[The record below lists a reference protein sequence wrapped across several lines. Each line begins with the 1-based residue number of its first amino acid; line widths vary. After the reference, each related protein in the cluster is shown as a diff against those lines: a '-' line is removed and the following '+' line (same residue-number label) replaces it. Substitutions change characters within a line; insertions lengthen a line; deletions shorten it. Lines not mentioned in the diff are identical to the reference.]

1 MDAAFSAL
9 AETSADK
16 ATALMLVSGIL
27 EETCLLRIGEIERE
41 EDLNEVKKLFGDYA
55 SSLEISLD
63 FQDFDQELF
72 RLPGDYSPPDG
83 SILVASWEEE
93 VAGCVALRKFANGIC
108 EMKRLY
114 TKPQF
119 RGLGIGR
126 ALSEAIIARARRIG
140 YERMRLDTLPSMETA
155 RGLYASLGFKEI
167 EPYRY
172 NPIEGAH
179 FMELML

>member
-1 MDAAFSAL
+1 M
-9 AETSADK
+9 
-16 ATALMLVSGIL
+16 
-27 EETCLLRIGEIERE
+27 LRIGAIERE
-41 EDLNEVKKLFGDYA
+41 EDLNEVKELFGDYA

-63 FQDFDQELF
+63 FQDFDQELVH
-72 RLPGDYSPPDG
+72 LPGDYSPPAG
-83 SILVASWEEE
+83 SILIASWEGE

-126 ALSEAIIARARRIG
+126 ALCEAIIVKARRIG

-155 RGLYASLGFKEI
+155 RGLYVSLGFKEI

-179 FMELML
+179 FMELVL

>member
-1 MDAAFSAL
+1 M
-9 AETSADK
+9 
-16 ATALMLVSGIL
+16 
-27 EETCLLRIGEIERE
+27 LRIGEIERE

-83 SILVASWEEE
+83 SLLIASWEEE

-126 ALSEAIIARARRIG
+126 ALCEAIIARARRIG

>member
-1 MDAAFSAL
+1 MENEGRENL
-9 AETSADK
+9 AEVRN
-16 ATALMLVSGIL
+16 LF
-27 EETCLLRIGEIERE
+27 EE
-41 EDLNEVKKLFGDYA
+41 YA
-55 SSLEISLD
+55 NSLTINLD
-63 FQDFDQELF
+63 FQGFREELAS
-72 RLPGDYSPPDG
+72 LPGEYAPPDG
-83 SILVASWEEE
+83 CLLLALCQGQ
-93 VAGCVALRKFANGIC
+93 VAGCVALRQFSPGIC

-114 TKPQF
+114 TRPQF

-126 ALSEAIIARARRIG
+126 ALCEAIIVRARRIG

-155 RGLYASLGFKEI
+155 RGLYASLGFREI

>member
-1 MDAAFSAL
+1 M
-9 AETSADK
+9 
-16 ATALMLVSGIL
+16 
-27 EETCLLRIGEIERE
+27 LRIGEIERKK
-41 EDLNEVKKLFGDYA
+41 DLNEVKKLFGDYA
-55 SSLEISLD
+55 SALGISLD
-63 FQDFDQELF
+63 FQGFDQKLANF
-72 RLPGDYSPPDG
+72 PGDYSLPDG
-83 SILVASWEEE
+83 SLLMALWEGE

-119 RGLGIGR
+119 RSLGIGR
-126 ALSEAIIARARRIG
+126 ALCEAIIVRARRIG

-155 RGLYASLGFKEI
+155 RELYASLGFTEI

-179 FMELML
+179 FMELVL

>member
-1 MDAAFSAL
+1 M
-9 AETSADK
+9 
-16 ATALMLVSGIL
+16 
-27 EETCLLRIGEIERE
+27 LRIGEIERE

-63 FQDFDQELF
+63 FQDFDNELVH
-72 RLPGDYSPPDG
+72 LPGDYSPPDG
-83 SILVASWEEE
+83 SILVASWEGE

-126 ALSEAIIARARRIG
+126 ALCEAIIARARRIG

-179 FMELML
+179 FMELVL

>member
-1 MDAAFSAL
+1 
-9 AETSADK
+9 
-16 ATALMLVSGIL
+16 
-27 EETCLLRIGEIERE
+27 LLRIGEIEGE
-41 EDLNEVKKLFGDYA
+41 KDLNEVKKLFGDYA
-55 SSLEISLD
+55 SALGISLD
-63 FQDFDQELF
+63 FQDFDQELAN
-72 RLPGDYSPPDG
+72 LPGDYSPPDG
-83 SILVASWEEE
+83 SLLMALWEGE

-114 TKPQF
+114 TKPQV

-126 ALSEAIIARARRIG
+126 ALCEAIIVRARRIG

-155 RGLYASLGFKEI
+155 RTLYASLGFKEI

-179 FMELML
+179 FMELVL

>member
-1 MDAAFSAL
+1 M
-9 AETSADK
+9 
-16 ATALMLVSGIL
+16 
-27 EETCLLRIGEIERE
+27 LRIGEIERE
-41 EDLNEVKKLFGDYA
+41 EDLSEVKKLFGDYA

-63 FQDFDQELF
+63 FQDFDQELVH
-72 RLPGDYSPPDG
+72 LPGDYSPPDG
-83 SILVASWEEE
+83 SILIASWEGE

-114 TKPQF
+114 TKSQF

-126 ALSEAIIARARRIG
+126 ALCEAIIARARRIG

-179 FMELML
+179 FMELVL